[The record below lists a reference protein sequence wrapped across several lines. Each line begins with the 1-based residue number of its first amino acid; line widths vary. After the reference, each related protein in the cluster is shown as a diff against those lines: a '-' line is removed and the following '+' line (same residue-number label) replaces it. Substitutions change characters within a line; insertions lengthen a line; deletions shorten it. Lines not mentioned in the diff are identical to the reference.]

1 MAIKAGLVG
10 VNPKGVDKNGMPIS
24 SGGANVEAE
33 IQQIN
38 LDIAQLQASK
48 VGIGQLTANNKAFNF
63 AYDSTTEKYGYK
75 LDGTGDFIP
84 FESAGGGPGWVKP
97 AELTTEGLTDSQYL
111 EIRSGGIYVDTDNG
125 KVIIDIVV
133 YKLGSTTISGLPAAN
148 IGNTT
153 IYLSANYSATESDVI
168 DNYISNATLG
178 CIIDTQGS
186 AITSSSATSV
196 SNVNYIHAW
205 GMYDLKED

>member
-10 VNPKGVDKNGMPIS
+10 VNPKGVDKNGMPIG

-84 FESAGGGPGWVKP
+84 FESAGGGSGWVAP
-97 AELTTEGLTDSQYL
+97 ADLITTGITYTRCSHVSGGYVVIDDMVYVDIIIQRTSTSAASIAGLPLCKNVGAYILVAKDITSDKYDVYEGNAALSTGITSDHTVIAMGNGTADGVYHVWGQYL
-111 EIRSGGIYVDTDNG
+111 IA
-125 KVIIDIVV
+125 
-133 YKLGSTTISGLPAAN
+133 TT
-148 IGNTT
+148 
-153 IYLSANYSATESDVI
+153 
-168 DNYISNATLG
+168 
-178 CIIDTQGS
+178 
-186 AITSSSATSV
+186 
-196 SNVNYIHAW
+196 
-205 GMYDLKED
+205 

>member
-75 LDGTGDFIP
+75 LDGTGEFIP
-84 FESAGGGPGWVKP
+84 FESAGGDGWVTP
-97 AELTTEGLTDSQYL
+97 ADLITTGITYTNLDYVEGGYKIENGICILDIIVLHTD
-111 EIRSGGIYVDTDNG
+111 T
-125 KVIIDIVV
+125 
-133 YKLGSTTISGLPAAN
+133 STTSYITTMPYGKN
-148 IGNTT
+148 GNDVLLLKASNDLASARGYVGAVYPTT
-153 IYLSANYSATESDVI
+153 TNHATQTVS
-168 DNYISNATLG
+168 NYIEVGATG
-178 CIIDTQGS
+178 Y
-186 AITSSSATSV
+186 V
-196 SNVNYIHAW
+196 HYW
-205 GMYDLKED
+205 GMYEIATE

>member
-10 VNPKGVDKNGMPIS
+10 VNPKGVDKNGMPIG

-75 LDGTGDFIP
+75 LDDTGDFHPFDGAAGTIGLNIP
-84 FESAGGGPGWVKP
+84 NP
-97 AELTTEGLTDSQYL
+97 TMEGVVYDDTKIEYV
-111 EIRSGGIYVDTDNG
+111 SGGYQTVVTEAGIMLYAD
-125 KVIIDIVV
+125 IIF
-133 YKLGSTTISGLPAAN
+133 KGLLSSY
-148 IGNTT
+148 GNTPVT
-153 IYLSANYSATESDVI
+153 LPFYAPSIIGLQATGTKSEVEGWSATQYSVGNYSTSKRQIGTDIDVRI
-168 DNYISNATLG
+168 YSRLILI
-178 CIIDTQGS
+178 CK
-186 AITSSSATSV
+186 V
-196 SNVNYIHAW
+196 S
-205 GMYDLKED
+205 LE

>member
-10 VNPKGVDKNGMPIS
+10 VNPKGVDKNGMPIG

-48 VGIGQLTANNKAFNF
+48 VGIGQLTANNKTFNF

-97 AELTTEGLTDSQYL
+97 ADLVTTGLSYGNCEYVEGGYVID
-111 EIRSGGIYVDTDNG
+111 GGNVYF
-125 KVIIDIVV
+125 DILV
-133 YKLGSTTISGLPAAN
+133 LGSTNGACSVDGLPPCDKSGLRFDAAFLQDISEKN
-148 IGNTT
+148 D
-153 IYLSANYSATESDVI
+153 YYSTGSENCLLNLFSDRTKLYSYATRAA
-168 DNYISNATLG
+168 YW
-178 CIIDTQGS
+178 
-186 AITSSSATSV
+186 
-196 SNVNYIHAW
+196 HAW
-205 GMYDLKED
+205 GKYPVKN

>member
-10 VNPKGVDKNGMPIS
+10 VNPKGVDKNGMPIG

-97 AELTTEGLTDSQYL
+97 AELTTEGLTYTNL
-111 EIRSGGIYVDTDNG
+111 EYVSGGYYIDNG
-125 KVIIDIVV
+125 ICYIDICL
-133 YKLGSTTISGLPAAN
+133 KS
-148 IGNTT
+148 
-153 IYLSANYSATESDVI
+153 
-168 DNYISNATLG
+168 
-178 CIIDTQGS
+178 
-186 AITSSSATSV
+186 TSSSGNKYLKGLQSKVATDSLYIQIYGAATSDV
-196 SNVNYIHAW
+196 ANQYIINGTTSLKYILDSENLPSNVDKYMHLF
-205 GMYDLKED
+205 GMCTAV